1 MPKIAIINT
10 SEETMNLLGDVLS
23 EDGFEVVSA
32 YVVDLKR
39 GRVDVD
45 GFFAEHRPD
54 ALIYDVALPYE
65 ENWSFCV
72 NRVLPASGLTFA
84 HMVVTSTNTG
94 VLERL
99 VGPTGAIEIIG
110 KPYDIEAIVRA
121 VRRAVRGQQNSPLG
135 SS

>member
-10 SEETMNLLGDVLS
+10 SEETLNLLRDVLS

-39 GRVDVD
+39 GRVDVG
-45 GFFAEHRPD
+45 GFFAEHRPE
-54 ALIYDVALPYE
+54 ALVYDVALPYE

-72 NRVLPASGLTFA
+72 NCVLPASGLTFA
-84 HMVVTSTNTG
+84 HMVVTSTNKG

-99 VGPTGAIEIIG
+99 VGPTGVLELVG
-110 KPYDIEAIVRA
+110 KPYDIEALLRA
-121 VRRAVRGQQNSPLG
+121 ARRAVSGQQHSPLEP
-135 SS
+135 S